1 MSFTSGGWR
10 VTETELTTKSLGAIL
25 FEEED
30 DINAV
35 MADFAQDLARLGCR
49 VAGFVQV
56 VEPAPD
62 GRLEP
67 RVRDLETGARF
78 PVFQDLGRSSQGC
91 RVDPGALIE
100 VGRRL
105 AEALQRRPDILMI
118 NRFGKLESEGD
129 GIIDEIA
136 EAALSG
142 IPVLVGVAA
151 RYHDAWRQFAMGLD
165 DELACSRAALDAWWR
180 RQTVAASSAS

>member
-10 VTETELTTKSLGAIL
+10 VTGIDLTAKPLGAIL
-25 FEEED
+25 FEEGED
-30 DINAV
+30 VNAI
-35 MADFAQDLARLGCR
+35 MADFAQDLARSGCK

-56 VEPAPD
+56 LEEGPG

-67 RVRDLETGARF
+67 RVQDLETGARL
-78 PVFQDLGRSSQGC
+78 PVYQDLGRSSQGC
-91 RVDPGALIE
+91 RIDPGALIE

-105 AEALQRRPDILMI
+105 TEALQRRPDILMI

-129 GIIDEIA
+129 GLIDEIA
-136 EAALSG
+136 AAALSG
-142 IPVLVGVAA
+142 IPVLIGVAW

-165 DELACSRAALDAWWR
+165 DELTCSRAALDAWWQ
-180 RQTVAASSAS
+180 RQMVAAGS